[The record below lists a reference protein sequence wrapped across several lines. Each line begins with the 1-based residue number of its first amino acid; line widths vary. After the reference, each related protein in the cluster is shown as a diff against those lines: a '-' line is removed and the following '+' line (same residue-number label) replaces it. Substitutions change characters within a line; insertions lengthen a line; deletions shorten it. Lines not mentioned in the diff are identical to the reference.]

1 MFNLVD
7 LVQMKTKIKRE
18 QVEEILAA
26 AIEATTENLKEGND
40 VYWIGL
46 GRFTYKQKAK
56 TKAQAKEWTEYPYM
70 AEGDKVRFVPEAHAD
85 GTSVKGSVLKIHKET
100 SDENSAT

>member
-7 LVQMKTKIKRE
+7 LVQMKTKAKRE
-18 QVEEILAA
+18 DIEHILNA
-26 AIEATTENLKEGND
+26 AIQATNENLKEGND

-56 TKAQAKEWTEYPYM
+56 TKKQAQQWTEYPYM
-70 AEGDKVRFVPEAHAD
+70 AEGDKVRFVPEPDSD
-85 GTSVKGSVLKIHKET
+85 GTSVKGSVLKIEKET
-100 SDENSAT
+100 QDENSTS